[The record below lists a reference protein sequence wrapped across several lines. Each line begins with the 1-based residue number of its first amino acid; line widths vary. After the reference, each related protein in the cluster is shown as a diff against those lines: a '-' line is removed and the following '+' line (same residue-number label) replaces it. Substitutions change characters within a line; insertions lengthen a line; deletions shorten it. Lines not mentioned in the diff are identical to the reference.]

1 MKTFFQNAIFYPCS
15 GLDGLSFRFANQIK
29 PELNIQ
35 NHIFVDYSINEID
48 FLNECNHVNGYS
60 VKKSIL
66 LNQEDLSPKGWKPE
80 MPPMLNIQHYQET
93 IQEFRANQNPFA
105 YLVEFERNADIG
117 TEHGPELMNLLFIKG
132 EAIATYQ
139 ALIQNWEFNPKI
151 IIIKSAGWGWGMG
164 YEDFRNPGNSLEW
177 IINHNP
183 FSNDSVILSDQDLAW
198 SNISLKEIIQNK
210 YLTDLKIYEYQQ
222 P

>member
-1 MKTFFQNAIFYPCS
+1 MKTYFQNAIFYPCS

-35 NHIFVDYSINEID
+35 NHIFVDYSITEIN
-48 FLNECNHVNGYS
+48 FLNECNNVHGYS
-60 VKKSIL
+60 VKESIYL
-66 LNQEDLSPKGWKPE
+66 AQEDLSPNGWRPE
-80 MPPMLNIQHYQET
+80 MPPMLNLQHYQET
-93 IQEFRANQNPFA
+93 INLWRANQNSFA
-105 YLVEFERNADIG
+105 YLVKFERISEFG
-117 TEHGPELMNLLFIKG
+117 SQHGPETMNVIFIKG

-151 IIIKSAGWGWGMG
+151 IIIKCAGWGWGMG

-177 IINHNP
+177 IIKHNP
-183 FSNDSVILSDQDLAW
+183 FSNDSLILSDEDLAW
-198 SNISLKEIIQNK
+198 CNINLTEVIDNNH
-210 YLTDLKIYEYQQ
+210 LTDLKVYEYQQ